1 MKYYISHLL
10 RCLVLFALIL
20 TSTAC
25 STPTTTNNSQATS
38 ATSAALKVGLV
49 LAGSAADGGWG
60 SAGVEGLRKLRDLHG
75 VQIDYTEVS
84 AFTGAETLPADWA
97 PAFKKYA
104 EDGYQLIFAHGRWF
118 DKLISEISP
127 LYPETRFVVT
137 GGSGSG
143 PNYASVTL
151 KNEEAGYLLGVIG
164 ALMSKN
170 GKIGLVIGTQLRP
183 VMSTAEAFED
193 GAKAINPNIELH
205 QRVLQ
210 DQGPDN
216 PDKHLNNQEGA
227 NDVVLELIN
236 DGVDLLFLHATAA
249 NIGAIKIAKEHNI
262 PVLNYGKDLTNIAPT
277 VVIAN
282 GLQIIPATM
291 EIMLQNY
298 KDNSLE
304 NKNYLMGLSEG
315 AVSLSHLSAEHI
327 PSDIQAKVKEAQQG
341 LIDGTI
347 RLESQR

>member
-10 RCLVLFALIL
+10 RYLVLFALIL

-25 STPTTTNNSQATS
+25 STPVTPTSTQAPSTS
-38 ATSAALKVGLV
+38 SALRVGMV
-49 LAGSAADGGWG
+49 LSGSAADGGWG

-75 VQIDYTEVS
+75 AQIDYTEVS
-84 AFTGAETLPADWA
+84 AFTGAETPPADWA

-104 EDGYQLIFAHGRWF
+104 EEGYQLIFAHGRWF
-118 DKLISEISP
+118 DGLIAEISP
-127 LYPETRFVVT
+127 LYANTRFVVT

-151 KNEEAGYLLGVIG
+151 KNEEAGYLLGVIAG
-164 ALMSKN
+164 LMSKN
-170 GKIGLVIGTQLRP
+170 GEVGVVIGTQLRP

-193 GAKAINPNIELH
+193 GIKAVNPDIQLH
-205 QRVLQ
+205 QRVLA

-216 PDKHLNNQEGA
+216 PDKHLNNQDGA

-236 DGVDLLFLHATAA
+236 EGVDLLFLHATAA

-262 PVLNYGKDLTNIAPT
+262 PVLNYGKDLTNLAPGI
-277 VVIAN
+277 VIAN

-291 EIMLQNY
+291 EIMLENY
-298 KDNSLE
+298 KDNSFE
-304 NKNYLMGLSEG
+304 NKNYLMGLNEG